1 MKPLLVTLLYG
12 AAGVAVG
19 LGGYLM
25 QRLLS
30 PKAPSSSPDAQTP
43 YECGETPV
51 GSAWQSWRWPF
62 LPLATILLLLEA
74 EVLFALPW
82 VWVQK
87 SLSPGMALAELIL
100 LVGPIGAV
108 YAYLLRSGYLFPKP
122 LPPRAAHP
130 LPPIYQA
137 LQDHLLQQRRI
148 APSPSDSSVRPE
160 RRNSKSVSGPA
171 PR

>member
-30 PKAPSSSPDAQTP
+30 PKAPPSSSDAQTP
-43 YECGETPV
+43 YECGEAPIDA
-51 GSAWQSWRWPF
+51 AWQGWRWPF
-62 LPLATILLLLEA
+62 LRLATILLLLEA

-87 SLSPGMALAELIL
+87 SLSPGMALTELSL
-100 LVGPIGAV
+100 LVGPIGAA
-108 YAYLLRSGYLFPKP
+108 YAYLLRGGHLFPKP
-122 LPPRAAHP
+122 LPPRSARTLSHT
-130 LPPIYQA
+130 YQE
-137 LQDHLLQQRRI
+137 LQAHLLQQRRT
-148 APSPSDSSVRPE
+148 APSLSDSSV
-160 RRNSKSVSGPA
+160 S
-171 PR
+171 